1 MARTGS
7 GAWGRGCSGKVLE
20 PDLKQSSKEKG
31 LGAARPGRVVRAN
44 EAQGNYLTR
53 VFPNHDGL
61 LLGRAPRANL
71 IALLCR
77 KKRKAV
83 EGVWLQGWLVL
94 RTALLRR
101 DPTES
106 QLLSRGAGVR
116 SVQMQLTFERPAP
129 QCRDDCSGT

>member
-1 MARTGS
+1 M
-7 GAWGRGCSGKVLE
+7 
-20 PDLKQSSKEKG
+20 
-31 LGAARPGRVVRAN
+31 GAARPGRVVRAN

-106 QLLSRGAGVR
+106 QLLSWGAGVR